1 MPYHLKIFIFVQVIE
16 DDIVTINQNSQK
28 LFLLMLERID
38 LSYIHL
44 HIYPCIYSKFY
55 CRNKQNSFFSTQRNS
70 HFFTLSIQKLITGY
84 LLFKFQYPYLT
95 LHIAKS
101 IVLYTTK
108 QMKITFLCSAIQIV
122 SIYKILSCVQLQLII
137 ETILYRFIELLSK
150 NYVVSDLVRVK
161 EFRILRRNLKSFD
174 LLPYIGSIG
183 FFSSE
188 KK

>member
-1 MPYHLKIFIFVQVIE
+1 MPYHLKILIFVKVVE
-16 DDIVTINQNSQK
+16 NNIVTINQNSQK
-28 LFLLMLERID
+28 LFLFMLERID

-44 HIYPCIYSKFY
+44 HIYPCIDCKFC
-55 CRNKQNSFFSTQRNS
+55 CRNKEDSFFSTQRNS
-70 HFFTLSIQKLITGY
+70 HFSTLSIQKLITGY
-84 LLFKFQYPYLT
+84 LLLEFQYPYLT
-95 LHIAKS
+95 LHVAKS

-108 QMKITFLCSAIQIV
+108 QMEITFLCSTIQIV
-122 SIYKILSCVQLQLII
+122 SIYEILSCVQLQLII

-161 EFRILRRNLKSFD
+161 EFRILRGNLKSFD
-174 LLPYIGSIG
+174 LLPYMGSIG